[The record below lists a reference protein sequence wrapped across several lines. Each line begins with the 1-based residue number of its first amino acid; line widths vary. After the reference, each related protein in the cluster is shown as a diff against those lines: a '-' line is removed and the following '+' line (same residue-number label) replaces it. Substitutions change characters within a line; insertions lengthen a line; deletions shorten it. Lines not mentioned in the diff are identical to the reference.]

1 MKKSIITLAAGVL
14 IGVSI
19 SYAGPAW
26 AAAKQYILNEVNY
39 PVVVDGKI
47 YKDATSPILNYNGS
61 TYIPLAK
68 IGDLTGVAYKW
79 NADKKR
85 VEISTGKSSSSSDGP
100 AGRKNDNLKP
110 DTEVEIDEPQVKG
123 YKGISD
129 EADVNIEIAKVYKVS
144 PPPLLSQGWVS
155 EDLFYDVFKYNR
167 LYSEDKPGVEVVNI
181 GKNYDVL
188 ITFEFPDGWSDTDE
202 QKEINVNGV
211 RVKRYL
217 DTNYYNIADFEKKL
231 SIKK

>member
-26 AAAKQYILNEVNY
+26 AAAKQFILNEVNY
-39 PVVVDGKI
+39 PVVVDGKV
-47 YKDATSPILNYNGS
+47 YKDTKAPILNYNGS

-68 IGDLTGVAYKW
+68 IGDLTGVNYKW
-79 NADKKR
+79 NSEKKQ
-85 VEISTGKSSSSSDGP
+85 VEIGTKNSSSDGP
-100 AGRKNDNLKP
+100 AGRKNDNLQP
-110 DTEVEIDEPQVKG
+110 DTEVKIEEPVVKG
-123 YKGISD
+123 YKGIRD
-129 EADVNIEIAKVYKVS
+129 EADVNIEIAKVHKVS
-144 PPPLLSQGWVS
+144 PPPLLSQGWIS
-155 EDLFYDVFKYNR
+155 EDLFYDVFKYNK
-167 LYSEDKPGVEVVNI
+167 LYSEDKPGVEIVNI

-188 ITFEFPDGWSDTDE
+188 ITFEFPDGWSDADE

-211 RVKRYL
+211 RVKRHL

-231 SIKK
+231 GIKK